1 MKIYDVGV
9 VGLGVMGKNLS
20 KNIASRGYK
29 VAAFDYFEEVRDKM
43 QVELNDEQDI
53 ELFHDV
59 ESFTAS
65 LKGPKNIL
73 MMVQAGQATDLTIDL
88 LTPYLGQGDSLIDG
102 GNANFKETIRRN
114 IELSE
119 LGINFIGVGISGGE
133 EGALNGPSIMPGG
146 QLDAYQNVESILKDI
161 AAVKNGEPCVTYI
174 GDNGA
179 GHYVKMVHNGIEY
192 ADMQLIAEAYSIMK
206 TVLNMSHEE
215 MSSIFEQWNQTE
227 LNSYLIEI
235 TSHILKYKE
244 NGEYL
249 VEKIMDKAGQK
260 GTGKWTAIDSLELG
274 IPSTVISESVY
285 ARCISSLKDERIK
298 ANKLYNFKQNNNIQI
313 DKEQVLDQL
322 RNALYIS
329 KICTYAQGFR
339 QMKAAEVEYGWS
351 LPLGDIAKIWREGC
365 IIRAEFLDEITNAF
379 ERNNQLDN
387 LLFDDYF
394 KSRIINHESDLR
406 EIVKLSIDTKM
417 PIPGFSS
424 SLTYLDQARSE
435 QLSANMIQAQRDY
448 FGAHT
453 YERID
458 QEGKFHTE
466 WKK

>member
-174 GDNGA
+174 GGNGA
-179 GHYVKMVHNGIEY
+179 GHYVKMIHNGIEY

-322 RNALYIS
+322 KNALYIS

>member
-322 RNALYIS
+322 KNALYIS

>member
-53 ELFHDV
+53 ELFHDI

-73 MMVQAGQATDLTIDL
+73 MMVQAGQATDLTIDI

-179 GHYVKMVHNGIEY
+179 GHYVKMIHNGIEY

-235 TSHILKYKE
+235 TSHILIYKE

>member
-298 ANKLYNFKQNNNIQI
+298 ANRLYNFKQNNNIQI

-322 RNALYIS
+322 KNALYIS

>member
-192 ADMQLIAEAYSIMK
+192 ADMQLLS
-206 TVLNMSHEE
+206 
-215 MSSIFEQWNQTE
+215 
-227 LNSYLIEI
+227 LI
-235 TSHILKYKE
+235 HI
-244 NGEYL
+244 
-249 VEKIMDKAGQK
+249 
-260 GTGKWTAIDSLELG
+260 
-274 IPSTVISESVY
+274 
-285 ARCISSLKDERIK
+285 
-298 ANKLYNFKQNNNIQI
+298 
-313 DKEQVLDQL
+313 
-322 RNALYIS
+322 
-329 KICTYAQGFR
+329 
-339 QMKAAEVEYGWS
+339 
-351 LPLGDIAKIWREGC
+351 
-365 IIRAEFLDEITNAF
+365 
-379 ERNNQLDN
+379 
-387 LLFDDYF
+387 
-394 KSRIINHESDLR
+394 
-406 EIVKLSIDTKM
+406 
-417 PIPGFSS
+417 
-424 SLTYLDQARSE
+424 
-435 QLSANMIQAQRDY
+435 
-448 FGAHT
+448 
-453 YERID
+453 
-458 QEGKFHTE
+458 
-466 WKK
+466 

>member
-53 ELFHDV
+53 ELFHDI

-65 LKGPKNIL
+65 LKEPKNIL

-179 GHYVKMVHNGIEY
+179 GHYVKMIHNGIEY